1 MDGIRQCGPRSR
13 SALKAGRGEPRTG
26 RCGGGVESRASVH
39 QQQRWEE
46 GFEQKDAV
54 AGGLLAPTDQ
64 VEGGVGAGQDEPRH
78 RDQERD
84 GDGLARE
91 AALQWA
97 GEECGGDE
105 PDDDVLQHVVQRD
118 EFALELREGPVGGR
132 LQECGV
138 GAQVEPAEDRER
150 DERLDLVPAHL
161 HRARGV
167 ECARRPGH
175 EPDEEQ
181 HQPPAATDEGRRFEG
196 VERGQPQEDDGRGE
210 GRARQRSAAA
220 WRGGRRGDR
229 RVPRRV
235 RCGISLAVSGDGS
248 GRASESTS
256 EVSGDGQ
263 CGECGRHSVNGCGRV
278 PRRLARTPNTRHPS
292 PGPINPGRT
301 AGLRSGTR
309 AVGWSPRR
317 ARRPGSAAPEFRG
330 R

>member
-1 MDGIRQCGPRSR
+1 MRAGADGQQRERQDERQHGRHSPVRAAIEECSQ
-13 SALKAGRGEPRTG
+13 AGRGEPRTG
-26 RCGGGVESRASVH
+26 RCGGGVEARASVH

-46 GFEQKDAV
+46 GFEQKNAV
-54 AGGLLAPTDQ
+54 AGELLAPTCQ

-84 GDGLARE
+84 GDGLARK

-105 PDDDVLQHVVQRD
+105 SDDDVLQHVVQRD

-138 GAQVEPAEDRER
+138 GAQVKPAEDRER

-161 HRARGV
+161 DRARGV

-210 GRARQRSAAA
+210 GRARERSAAA

-235 RCGISLAVSGDGS
+235 RCGIRVQRQRVRVDVHGARLSGPVGRGEHGSHSL
-248 GRASESTS
+248 
-256 EVSGDGQ
+256 
-263 CGECGRHSVNGCGRV
+263 NGCAGV
-278 PRRLARTPNTRHPS
+278 PKDSRGSRTPGS
-292 PGPINPGRT
+292 
-301 AGLRSGTR
+301 
-309 AVGWSPRR
+309 R
-317 ARRPGSAAPEFRG
+317 ARG